1 VEQSAVNTNGLAKHY
16 DKLIPCERLPLIL
29 AASVRGDETEW
40 RRLCRSAPRETYVV
54 PDYFWTA
61 QSFRE
66 LSDFHFMELL
76 DRVAA
81 YHLALGLADTP
92 EPGEGDG
99 PLGKALFFGWTIRVL
114 LAGWRTFCGE
124 LGMDPQACWSPL
136 PGYEM
141 LRGAERLA
149 ESTAFTA
156 EEAATFLQRTGVKD
170 PVLPTAEG
178 TAADLRRRF
187 DARIAWW
194 EGGGALGPNAPRP
207 GR

>member
-1 VEQSAVNTNGLAKHY
+1 MNTKALAKHY
-16 DKLIPCERLPLIL
+16 DKLNPRERLPLIL
-29 AASVRGDETEW
+29 AASVRGDATEW
-40 RRLCRSAPRETYVV
+40 GRLCRSAPREMYVV

-66 LSDFHFMELL
+66 LSDAHFMELL
-76 DRVAA
+76 DRIAA

-99 PLGKALFFGWTIRVL
+99 PLGKALFFGRYIRVL

-124 LGMDPQACWSPL
+124 LGVDPEACWSSL

-141 LRGAERLA
+141 LRSAEGLT
-149 ESTAFTA
+149 ESTAFTE
-156 EEAATFLQRTGVKD
+156 EEAVAYLKRTGKTD
-170 PVLPTAEG
+170 PVLQTAEG
-178 TAADLRRRF
+178 AAADLRRRF

-194 EGGGALGPNAPRP
+194 EGGGALGPKAPRP
-207 GR
+207 GL